1 MEQRLFLPQPLLC
14 SAASTVLG
22 TERALTSLW
31 LRELESEGVCHW
43 CAGHA
48 CWVHGV
54 LRYLDLAVDQYVE
67 ATAQLMSDHGEAKQ
81 CNPSSCS

>member
-1 MEQRLFLPQPLLC
+1 MPPKL
-14 SAASTVLG
+14 LG

-43 CAGHA
+43 CAAHA